1 MTAVR
6 KATHADVDGLGEVL
20 ARAFEDDPVIEWLLP
35 QGVPGRMDRL
45 ARLFRLGLRKRYLL
59 HDEVW
64 TTPDL
69 AGAALWSPPG
79 KWKMDRGQV
88 VRSAPAVLSI
98 LRGRLP
104 LGMRGLATVEG
115 RHPVDPPHY
124 YLGVLG
130 ADPSRQRGGVG
141 TALLQPV
148 LDRCDREGVGAYLES
163 SRPENVPYYGRFG
176 FEVREELTLPKGPP
190 TWLMW
195 RSAR

>member
-6 KATHADVDGLGEVL
+6 KATHADVDRLGEVL

-35 QGVPGRMDRL
+35 AAASRRMERL
-45 ARLFRLGLRKRYLL
+45 AGLFRLGLRKRYLR

-69 AGAALWSPPG
+69 AGGALWTPAG
-79 KWKMDRGQV
+79 HWKMDRSQV
-88 VRSAPAVLSI
+88 IRSAPAVVSI

-104 LGMRGLATVEG
+104 LGMRGLSMVEH
-115 RHPVDPPHY
+115 RHPTEPHY

-130 ADPSRQRGGVG
+130 ADPARQRGGVG
-141 TALLQPV
+141 TALLTPV
-148 LDRCDREGVGAYLES
+148 LDRCDRDGIGAYLES
-163 SRPENVPYYGRFG
+163 SKPENVPYYGRFG
-176 FEVREELTLPKGPP
+176 FEVREELTLPKGPK

-195 RSAR
+195 RAPR